1 MLIICLLIE
10 RENLWNTC
18 KLLCNLD
25 CTYKMLITY
34 AFPISIC
41 RSKQPF
47 CVYKRFLK
55 TFKKKIYRI
64 SICPEIFQN
73 VTRECVKSKNG
84 QYRKPDLATR
94 SCIEKLSVVT
104 QKCVSKSGIKAQT
117 EAYNCKD
124 FKVVLNYNFLPI
136 RKL

>member
-1 MLIICLLIE
+1 
-10 RENLWNTC
+10 
-18 KLLCNLD
+18 
-25 CTYKMLITY
+25 MLITY

-73 VTRECVKSKNG
+73 VTREYVKSKNG

-117 EAYNCKD
+117 EAYNCKY